1 MSTFG
6 RTGLG
11 VTDGTPDGSELPQAL
26 IQAFL
31 ETHYRVHQ
39 HGPDKPP
46 LTLSVGQASPDLI
59 TLHQA
64 HGVDRSAF
72 LTAYNPFAKKVD
84 EAVNL
89 KRQEELKQEL
99 SSRSLTFLPGKGQHP
114 TNGWPAEPS
123 VLVLDISLEDA
134 KVMGRKYEQAAIV
147 WSGPTG
153 LPELVLLQ

>member
-1 MSTFG
+1 MFQDTALST
-6 RTGLG
+6 
-11 VTDGTPDGSELPQAL
+11 EL

-39 HGPDKPP
+39 DGPDASP
-46 LTLSVGQASPDLI
+46 LTLRVGQASAGLA
-59 TLHQA
+59 TLHRT
-64 HGVDRSAF
+64 HSVDCSAF

-84 EAVNL
+84 EEVNL

-99 SSRSLTFLPGKGQHP
+99 SSHSLTFLPGKGQHP

-134 KVMGRKYEQAAIV
+134 KVIGRKYEQAAIV
-147 WSGPTG
+147 WSGPTAV
-153 LPELVLLQ
+153 PELVLLQ